1 MTDDPR
7 PNTAPSARIRAAGLE
22 DRADGGSAR
31 QADRALAARTS
42 PTTLDTT
49 HFDTVRFPPPEWAAE
64 RFTAAA
70 RDGALAYTPYRGSDD
85 VRHSLAG
92 PLTSWLDL
100 NVDPDDN
107 ILLTPGTQAGLF
119 TTLSGL
125 VDPADKVALV
135 DPDYLFSER
144 ILAFLGAQI
153 THVPLRRPADESVQ
167 LVPDLDQLEQAF
179 RDGTRLFVFSHPNNP
194 TGAVYP
200 RETLEGIA
208 ALAVRY
214 DVTVLVDELYAR
226 LVYDDT
232 PFVHLASLPGMQ
244 ERTVTLLGPSKTESL
259 SGYRLGVVVAPRPI
273 RDAAEDV
280 LSLASL
286 RAPGYAQHVLKG
298 WLVDDVAWVADRIQQ
313 LQGLRSLTIK
323 HFSQL
328 PWVGLDPQQGT
339 AYLFPDVSALGLPDR
354 TIAEALA
361 TRADVFISPGYQ
373 FGPSG
378 TGHFRVC
385 YARDEQVWDR
395 ALGRIVDVL
404 DDLYRNGAT

>member
-1 MTDDPR
+1 MTDDQPAATS
-7 PNTAPSARIRAAGLE
+7 NRIRAAGI
-22 DRADGGSAR
+22 DNRADGGSAR
-31 QADRALAARTS
+31 EADRALLALTS

-49 HFDTVRFPPPEWAAE
+49 HFDTVRFPPPSWAIE
-64 RFTAAA
+64 RFAEAAA
-70 RDGALAYTPYRGSDD
+70 DGALAYTTYRGSDD
-85 VRHSLAG
+85 VRDDLAG
-92 PLTSWLDL
+92 RLSTWLGLT
-100 NVDPDDN
+100 VDPRRN

-119 TTLSGL
+119 TTLAGL
-125 VDPADKVALV
+125 VDPGDQVALV

-144 ILAFLGAQI
+144 ILTFLGAQVR
-153 THVPLRRPADESVQ
+153 HVQLRPADDGSGD
-167 LVPDLDQLEQAF
+167 LAPDLDQLEAVLSAGA
-179 RDGTRLFVFSHPNNP
+179 RIFVFSHPNNP

-200 RETLEGIA
+200 RPVLEQIA

-232 PFVHLASLPGMQ
+232 PYVHLASLPGMA

-259 SGYRLGVVVAPRPI
+259 SGYRLGVVVGPDPLLTG
-273 RDAAEDV
+273 AEDV
-280 LSLASL
+280 LSLTAL

-298 WLVDDVAWVADRIQQ
+298 WLADDVAWVVDRIGQ
-313 LQGLRSLTIK
+313 LQGLRELTIK

-328 PWVGLDPQQGT
+328 DWISLAPQRGT

-354 TIAEALA
+354 AVSEAMA
-361 TRADVFISPGYQ
+361 RDADVLISPGYQ

-385 YARDEQVWDR
+385 YARDERIWDA
-395 ALGRIVDVL
+395 ALSRMVDVL
-404 DDLYRNGAT
+404 DDLHRSSAAR